1 MAPTVSDERA
11 APAKARTVKAY
22 AVTDPDEHLG
32 GIVFAKTAAEARRA
46 GARQFSDGDP
56 STVEARRT
64 PWADEF
70 AGTGIVPA
78 KVMITNG
85 WWFEDYWTGARID
98 DDYLDENGLTI
109 DDIVG
114 HQHGPIFACQ
124 AHADAYAARE
134 ARRAVA
140 KAITL
145 ADLKALLAAELPGA
159 VLSEVPRSQHWYGQD
174 DDGRFLTVEA
184 RIEFTFPGMTI
195 GPAQLRVDHEA
206 MRPYVTCCSG
216 DKEAFRAFLKAQ
228 PSLRVFHSAIAA
240 D

>member
-46 GARQFSDGDP
+46 GAKQFSDGDP

-70 AGTGIVPA
+70 ATTGIVPA
-78 KVMITNG
+78 KVMIANG
-85 WWFEDYWTGARID
+85 WWFEDYWTGAKID
-98 DDYLDENGLTI
+98 EDYLEEKGLTI

-114 HQHGPIFACQ
+114 HQRGPIFACQ
-124 AHADAYAARE
+124 AHADAYAERE
-134 ARRAVA
+134 GRRAIA
-140 KAITL
+140 KATTL
-145 ADLKALLAAELPGA
+145 TDLKALLAAELPGA
-159 VLSEVPRSQHWYGQD
+159 VVSEVPRSQHWYGQD
-174 DDGRFLTVEA
+174 EDGRFLTVEA
-184 RIEFTFPGMTI
+184 RIEFTFSGMTI

-216 DKEAFRAFLKAQ
+216 DKEAFRAFLTNEPPLTNIWSVVNVA
-228 PSLRVFHSAIAA
+228 
-240 D
+240 